1 MLIEE
6 AKLDLGRLTSLKGQL
21 QDNKQL
27 CFFRKFIVSDVVLSL
42 RGFYKHEKALEAF
55 SYSNTGHPF
64 SWKLMH

>member
-27 CFFRKFIVSDVVLSL
+27 CFFRKLIVSGVMLSL
-42 RGFYKHEKALEAF
+42 RGFYKSGKALEAF
-55 SYSNTGHPF
+55 LYSNTGHPF
-64 SWKLMH
+64 SWKLVH